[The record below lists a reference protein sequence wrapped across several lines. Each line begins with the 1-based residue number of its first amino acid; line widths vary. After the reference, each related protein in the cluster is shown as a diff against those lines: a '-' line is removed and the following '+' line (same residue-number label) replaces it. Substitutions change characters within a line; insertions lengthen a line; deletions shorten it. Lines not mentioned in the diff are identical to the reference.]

1 MPDSLALAWLML
13 PLGAALGWYL
23 ARRWPKPLEQAQ
35 KSSPDY
41 LTGLTHLVNQDPDQ
55 AIAAFVK
62 AIEVDDETIELHLT
76 LGSLFRKR
84 GEVDRALRIHE
95 NLLARP
101 NLKPVYQN
109 QARFELAQD
118 FHKAGV
124 MDRAESLFKDLVSQ
138 GMFLQPSLENLVA
151 LYEQERDWRQA
162 LEAARQLEAV
172 KSTSLRPLI
181 GQYYCELSEAARQK
195 KDLAEALRLAG
206 RALSEHPECV
216 RASLLQGGL
225 HEALNDPAAAAKA
238 YRRVPEQD
246 PRFIGE
252 VLVPLKRCYEA
263 LNDAAGYRAFLQEAE
278 ELWKHPSVVLA
289 RARLM
294 QSENQDPSGY
304 LMERLE
310 RQPQWQGLEV
320 LLESVAA
327 QSAQSAPVI
336 NGFKRVLRK
345 VMERRPTYRCQHCG
359 FTPSFLFWQCPS
371 CKQWAAVVPLDDLAE
386 AGKTAKA
393 A

>member
-13 PLGAALGWYL
+13 PLGAAFGWYI
-23 ARRWPKPLEQAQ
+23 ARRWPRPFEQDR
-35 KSSPDY
+35 SRSEY
-41 LTGLTHLVNQDPDQ
+41 LAGLSHLANQDPDQ

-62 AIEVDDETIELHLT
+62 AVEVDDESLELHLT

-101 NLKPVYQN
+101 NLKPLYRN

-118 FHKAGV
+118 YHQAGV
-124 MDRAESLFKDLVSQ
+124 MDRAEGLFKELVAQ
-138 GMFLQPSLENLVA
+138 GMFLQPALENLVS
-151 LYEQERDWRQA
+151 LYEQMRDWRQA

-172 KSTSLRPLI
+172 KSSSLRPLI
-181 GQYYCELSEAARQK
+181 GQYYCELSEAARGH

-216 RASLLQGGL
+216 RASLLRGAL
-225 HEALNDPAAAAKA
+225 HEADGDLAAAAKS

-252 VLVPLKRCYEA
+252 VLEPLRRCYEGMG
-263 LNDAAGYRAFLQEAE
+263 DRAAYRAFLDEAE
-278 ELWKHPSVVLA
+278 ELWHPPGVVLA
-289 RARLM
+289 KARLM
-294 QSENQDPSGY
+294 QAEQQDPSAY
-304 LMERLE
+304 LMDRLE
-310 RQPQWQGLEV
+310 KQPQWQGLE
-320 LLESVAA
+320 LLLGQVAGQGAPGA
-327 QSAQSAPVI
+327 QLVE
-336 NGFKRVLRK
+336 GLRK
-345 VMERRPTYRCQHCG
+345 SLRRVMERRPTYQCVHCG
-359 FTPSFLFWQCPS
+359 FTPSLLFWQCPR
-371 CKQWAAVVPLDDLAE
+371 CKQWTTVAPLDELSDPP
-386 AGKTAKA
+386 KA